1 MSFGTEK
8 LLKLMRNIGRTI
20 QMLDSEFDLEEWVI
34 ALLNDISDANKYRE
48 PYELTLSKERV
59 RKIAEAWETI
69 TNVELS

>member
-20 QMLDSEFDLEEWVI
+20 QMLDNEIDLEEWII

-48 PYELTLSKERV
+48 SYELTLSKERV
-59 RKIAEAWETI
+59 RKIAEAWESI

>member
-20 QMLDSEFDLEEWVI
+20 QMLDNEIDLEEWVI

-48 PYELTLSKERV
+48 SYELTLSKERV

>member
-20 QMLDSEFDLEEWVI
+20 QMLDNEIDLEEWVI
-34 ALLNDISDANKYRE
+34 ALLNDISDASKYRE
-48 PYELTLSKERV
+48 SYELTLSKERV

>member
-8 LLKLMRNIGRTI
+8 LLKLMRNIRRTI
-20 QMLDSEFDLEEWVI
+20 QMLDNEIDLEEWVI

-48 PYELTLSKERV
+48 TYELTLSKERV
-59 RKIAEAWETI
+59 RKIAEAWESI

>member
-20 QMLDSEFDLEEWVI
+20 QMLDNEIDLEEWVI

-48 PYELTLSKERV
+48 AYELTLSKERV
-59 RKIAEAWETI
+59 RKLAEAWETI
-69 TNVELS
+69 TSITIV